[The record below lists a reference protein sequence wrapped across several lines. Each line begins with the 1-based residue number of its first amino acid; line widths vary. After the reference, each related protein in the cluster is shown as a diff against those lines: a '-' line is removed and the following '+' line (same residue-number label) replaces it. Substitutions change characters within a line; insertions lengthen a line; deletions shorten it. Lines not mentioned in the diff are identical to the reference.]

1 MLASSMP
8 NLVTKFLLVLHIE
21 DYISSGT
28 SVKEIYFR
36 IQTTKSGFS
45 HLRATKCL
53 ATKLGFLADKRNQ
66 VLQVSALVMVS
77 YCHNM

>member
-8 NLVTKFLLVLHIE
+8 NLVTKFLLVLHKK
-21 DYISSGT
+21 DYKSSGT
-28 SVKEIYFR
+28 GVKESNFR
-36 IQTTKSGFS
+36 FQTTKSFF

-53 ATKLGFLADKRNQ
+53 ATKLGFLADKRNH

-77 YCHNM
+77 YCHKL